1 MNILHTSDWH
11 LGHSL
16 YGRRRDDEFESFLKT
31 LLEIIRQNQVD
42 VLLIAGDVFDSST
55 PSLTAQRMYYHF
67 LADVRSTSCRHV
79 VVIGGNH
86 DSPSLLNAPRELL
99 MALNVYV
106 IGQVTENP
114 EDEVLVLCDDAGKPQ
129 LIVGAVPYLRD
140 QDVRIPQQGET
151 PDQKTQ
157 ALLEGIREHYAR
169 VGRAAEERRRQ
180 LNAEVPIVG
189 MGHLFAQGGRTLG
202 DDGIRELYVGNL
214 VSVGADAFP
223 ACFAYTALGH
233 LHLPQMVGG
242 RETIRYSGSPLA
254 MGFNEAGHQK
264 AVYLIEFSGSQPRL
278 SEIALPAFQRLK
290 QVSGNLR
297 EIRHEIE
304 SLKTSGESVWVE
316 VKYTGQ
322 EYHPDLRARVEEFC
336 ANSRVEVLRILS
348 DLSPTG
354 ADFAAEVGEMR
365 TVHDF
370 EPETFFAYLLDSRK
384 VAAEHREELQ
394 RTFREALYA
403 VQSTTHA
410 EGKNP

>member
-16 YGRRRDDEFESFLKT
+16 YSRRRDDEFESFLKT

-55 PSLTAQRMYYHF
+55 PSLTAQRMYYQF
-67 LADVRSTSCRHV
+67 LAEVRTTSCRHV

-106 IGQVTENP
+106 IGQVTEKP
-114 EDEVLVLCDDAGKPQ
+114 EDEVLVLHDGAGKPE
-129 LIVGAVPYLRD
+129 LIVGTVPYLRD
-140 QDVRIPQQGET
+140 QDVRIPQPGET

-157 ALLEGIREHYAR
+157 ALLEGIREHYAK
-169 VGRAAEERRRQ
+169 VGKAAEERRRQ
-180 LNAEVPIVG
+180 LNADVPIVG

-214 VSVGADAFP
+214 VSVGADVFP
-223 ACFAYTALGH
+223 SCFAYTALGH
-233 LHLPQMVGG
+233 LHLPQTVGG

-254 MGFNEAGHQK
+254 MGFNEAGHRK
-264 AVYLIEFSGSQPRL
+264 AVYLVEFSGRQPRL
-278 SEIALPAFQRLK
+278 TEIALPAFQRLE
-290 QVSGNLR
+290 QVSGNLD
-297 EIRHEIE
+297 EILRKIR
-304 SLKTSGESVWVE
+304 SMKTSGESVWVE

-322 EYHPDLRARVEEFC
+322 EYHPDLRTQVEESC

-348 DLSPTG
+348 DLSPPDT
-354 ADFAAEVGEMR
+354 DFAAEVGKVR

-370 EPETFFAYLLDSRK
+370 EPETFFDYLLESQN
-384 VAAEHREELQ
+384 VAAEYREELQ
-394 RTFREALYA
+394 RTFREALNE
-403 VQSTTHA
+403 VQSTLQS